1 VVTVGSIHGGVK
13 HNIIADSVKLEVSV
27 RSVNEAQR
35 KRLLEG
41 IQRIAINEA
50 RAYGMPEDK
59 MPIVKIVESTKVTYN
74 SPELV
79 ERLRLMLTAA
89 MGSEV
94 VREGEPLMT
103 SEDFSEYGWVEPRIP
118 SVQIW
123 LGAVDPDTYAKTA
136 DKSTLP
142 GTHSPKWAPDAEPT
156 IKTGI
161 MTLTLAALNLMAK
174 AK

>member
-1 VVTVGSIHGGVK
+1 MITAATKFSAHAVGIEIRRDIYEKTLAHVAAMGLSDRVRIIHGDALKTDLTGADVVT
-13 HNIIADSVKLEVSV
+13 LY
-27 RSVNEAQR
+27 
-35 KRLLEG
+35 LLTSS
-41 IQRIAINEA
+41 N
-50 RAYGMPEDK
+50 
-59 MPIVKIVESTKVTYN
+59 
-74 SPELV
+74 
-79 ERLRLMLTAA
+79 ERLRPILMAA
-89 MGSEV
+89 MGSAV

-118 SVQIW
+118 SAQIW
-123 LGAVDPDTYAKTA
+123 LGAVDPDDYAKTV

-174 AK
+174 KK